1 MKEGVGVRAR
11 GVGVEDHRAVHQ
23 EGLMIAMMMMRMMVV
38 AVTVEGDTD
47 GMMVMVVEII
57 PITNLMG
64 MYLEGALVAEL

>member
-1 MKEGVGVRAR
+1 
-11 GVGVEDHRAVHQ
+11 
-23 EGLMIAMMMMRMMVV
+23 MIAMMMMRMMVV